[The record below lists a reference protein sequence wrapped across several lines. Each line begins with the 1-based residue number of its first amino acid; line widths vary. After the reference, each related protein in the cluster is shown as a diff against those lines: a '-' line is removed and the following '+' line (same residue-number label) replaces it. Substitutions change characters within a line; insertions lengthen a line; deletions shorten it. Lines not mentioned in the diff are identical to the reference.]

1 MKKKAPNGWVKISDF
16 EGLTGISSKTI
27 AAAIKRGYIPDNV
40 ADRVGASATSPY
52 YLNPQQAAKCWYG
65 SINAAHPTS
74 RKIRISLAKY
84 IQTFDKDYVAPDK
97 LTGDDPARAI
107 SYEDAQLQE
116 KIAKARMAELELLE
130 KEGTLVAKDMVDSE
144 LFAAAQEIRNALL
157 VIPDRIIDQVIA
169 ESGNR
174 NKAHGIIY
182 NAIADELEKLAD
194 IGARLEK

>member
-1 MKKKAPNGWVKISDF
+1 MKKKAPKGWVKISDF
-16 EGLTGISSKTI
+16 EGLTGISAKTI
-27 AAAIKRGYIPDNV
+27 AVAINRGYIPD
-40 ADRVGASATSPY
+40 AERVGTSATAPY
-52 YLNPQQAAKCWYG
+52 YLNPQQAAKNWYG
-65 SINAAHPTS
+65 SMNAAHPTS
-74 RKIRISLAKY
+74 RKIRLSLAEY
-84 IQTFDKDYVAPDK
+84 IKTFDKDFITPDK
-97 LTGDDPARAI
+97 TGTDDPTKAI

-116 KIAKARMAELELLE
+116 KIAKARLAELELLE
-130 KEGTLVAKDMVDSE
+130 KEGVLMQKAVVDSE